1 MAAIVLLI
9 KYMVCLQVI
18 SLHNVTQKLVSLIP
32 FITSKDIEI
41 IEVDWK
47 IETIDVP
54 VASKRRILIGK
65 KCSYFSAGFFLLY
78 ECIGSMAYAFIFFD
92 CSTSS

>member
-1 MAAIVLLI
+1 ML
-9 KYMVCLQVI
+9 CLQVT
-18 SLHNVTQKLVSLIP
+18 SLHSVTQKLVSLIP

-47 IETIDVP
+47 TDTIDVP

-65 KCSYFSAGFFLLY
+65 KYSYFSAGFFLLLDRMVY
-78 ECIGSMAYAFIFFD
+78 DFIFFD
-92 CSTSS
+92 YSTSS